1 MSKCCK
7 DDKSSKCCEPK
18 IKEFRSDAKLPRK
31 EPIWTKPYICMTITF
46 LIMGNYH
53 TALFIYNDEYR
64 ATVIEFWKV
73 VVV

>member
-1 MSKCCK
+1 
-7 DDKSSKCCEPK
+7 
-18 IKEFRSDAKLPRK
+18 
-31 EPIWTKPYICMTITF
+31 MTITF